1 MIALIVIG
9 VVIGVILYLIIGVYC
24 ATRFSW
30 CFGVSHNGYHTPG
43 TLILKHTIFPLIV
56 LFWPFFG
63 IWLIFALF
71 FD

>member
-1 MIALIVIG
+1 MIALIVVGI
-9 VVIGVILYLIIGVYC
+9 ILYLVVGVYC
-24 ATRFSW
+24 AARFSW
-30 CFGVSHNGYHTPG
+30 CFGVSHNGYHTQK
-43 TLILKHTIFPLIV
+43 TLLLKHTIFPLIV